1 MRSFDVRAVENQ
13 DVFRF
18 DVSMDK
24 IVSVKLTD
32 ANGYV
37 QRHFP
42 KLASVA
48 ESDASEVR
56 VERAIFRVV
65 HNKVLRATFG
75 LQVLDCNVVWLF
87 ARLFVELSV
96 YLKAGSI
103 SKTIVE
109 GQEARTDE
117 WELASRRG
125 QYVSDIDLMLI
136 STAFVESD

>member
-1 MRSFDVRAVENQ
+1 MLFNIAAVKRCTEVRELCHMRSFDVRTVENQ

-18 DVSMDK
+18 DVSMDE
-24 IVSVKLTD
+24 IVSVKLPD

-65 HNKVLRATFG
+65 HN
-75 LQVLDCNVVWLF
+75 
-87 ARLFVELSV
+87 
-96 YLKAGSI
+96 
-103 SKTIVE
+103 KTIVE

>member
-65 HNKVLRATFG
+65 HNKM
-75 LQVLDCNVVWLF
+75 
-87 ARLFVELSV
+87 S
-96 YLKAGSI
+96 
-103 SKTIVE
+103 
-109 GQEARTDE
+109 
-117 WELASRRG
+117 
-125 QYVSDIDLMLI
+125 
-136 STAFVESD
+136 